1 MTAALAAAITK
12 AASKQ
17 TYYTI
22 RCLFDRP
29 RVDDAYRAYA
39 YFRWVDD
46 AVDALTSSGWA
57 CADAERRARSAF
69 LERQKSLLAACLRG
83 DEAPAVDRHEAMLV
97 ELVRH
102 AGAPDPRLV
111 AYLQNMMSVMDFD
124 VRRRGRLISQQELDD
139 YTRWLAIA
147 VTEAMHFFIG
157 HEAAA
162 PHDEARYLAVSGA
175 HVIHMLRDTYSD
187 LRAGY
192 FNVPREVLEAWSI
205 GPNDVRCDA
214 YRRWV
219 RERVNVARACLDGGK
234 GYFAGVDNRRLRL
247 AGLAYISRFEW
258 LLHTLE
264 ADQFTVRHEYAQ
276 RRSITTA
283 AWMARSVLS
292 SLAFPRHLGASP
304 VSHAASRGGRR

>member
-1 MTAALAAAITK
+1 MTPNLASAITP
-12 AASKQ
+12 AASSQ

-22 RCLFDRP
+22 RFLVDRP
-29 RVDDAYRAYA
+29 LVDDAFRAYA

-46 AVDALTSSGWA
+46 IVDGAASTE
-57 CADAERRARSAF
+57 ADDTGGRLPVAF
-69 LERQKSLLAACLRG
+69 LGRQKALLDACLRG
-83 DEAPAVDRHEAMLV
+83 DEPRGVDPYEVMLL

-102 AGAPDPRLV
+102 ADRSSPGLE
-111 AYLQNMMSVMDFD
+111 AYLRNMMRVMEFD
-124 VRRRGRLISQQELDD
+124 VERRGRIVSQRELDD

-147 VTEAMHFFIG
+147 VTEAMHYFIG
-157 HEAAA
+157 HGAAA
-162 PHDEARYLAVSGA
+162 PHDEARYIAVSGA

-219 RERVNVARACLDGGK
+219 RERENVARACLDGGK